1 MHPTEIVF
9 ILLPATAVLLG
20 TTLRYRAL
28 WRATAEELSDLRPS
42 GGRQLQEAPR
52 SSAELLQAV
61 DAIAIEVERVS
72 ESQRFLTRVLTER
85 GLGHEAAPLA
95 SVSPAPQRRAVTP
108 VP

>member
-9 ILLPATAVLLG
+9 ILLPAAVLLLG

-28 WRATAEELSDLRPS
+28 WRATAKELSDLRS
-42 GGRQLQEAPR
+42 GGSRQSPEAAR

-72 ESQRFLTRVLTER
+72 ESQRFLTRVLAER
-85 GLGHEAAPLA
+85 GVGQPAAPLSTVA
-95 SVSPAPQRRAVTP
+95 SAPQRRSATP

>member
-1 MHPTEIVF
+1 MHPIEAVL

-28 WRATAEELSDLRPS
+28 WRATAKELSDLRS
-42 GGRQLQEAPR
+42 GGSRQAQDAPR

-85 GLGHEAAPLA
+85 GDGHVAAQLPRVA
-95 SVSPAPQRRAVTP
+95 PTPQRRTTTP